1 MVLVADTLGELWI
14 RRLTAFLAGFVKYLG
29 ERDFRFSE

>member
-1 MVLVADTLGELWI
+1 MVLVADTFGELWI
-14 RRLTAFLAGFVKYLG
+14 RRITVFLAGLVKYLG